1 MARIG
6 VDRLDLVWRGRQ
18 VPAGRGTARFV
29 QARQAWRCM
38 VCRGM
43 VGFVPVWIGRLGEA
57 TRGTACLGG
66 VWQAWFVVDWCGG
79 DRHGGVRQGRHV
91 LERHVLGR

>member
-1 MARIG
+1 MFWRGVVWLGRLGTVCYGKLRIG
-6 VDRLDLVWRGRQ
+6 KEW
-18 VPAGRGTARFV
+18 
-29 QARQAWRCM
+29 QAWRSM

-43 VGFVPVWIGRLGEA
+43 VGFVPVWISRLGEA

-79 DRHGGVRQGRHV
+79 DRHGGVWQGR
-91 LERHVLGR
+91 